1 MRRKVAAHRRLD
13 LVAIGKPAPSVLKS
27 RPELARRTEER
38 YYPRV
43 ANIAHRAWQCATAR
57 LRELGPLRVALL
69 AAAGVA
75 LVLIPAP
82 GTRPV
87 YSGWPLVTTL
97 LIPVA
102 APLLFLLLLLDA
114 LMSRVFLIDAEGLDR
129 QRRKTAIIV
138 NLLAAA
144 LLIVRWLP
152 YYSALRV

>member
-1 MRRKVAAHRRLD
+1 M
-13 LVAIGKPAPSVLKS
+13 
-27 RPELARRTEER
+27 
-38 YYPRV
+38 
-43 ANIAHRAWQCATAR
+43 
-57 LRELGPLRVALL
+57 ALL